1 MNASNA
7 STICN
12 VLVLRGFLSK
22 LGRVR
27 EANGKRVPPPPL
39 HLHRLSLLS
48 FTRDTCTSSLS
59 SVIWQKSAGKGRES
73 KVKFTRGVGTVST
86 ELLQRTE
93 VTSLWL
99 LWVFFS
105 LSLALSYSQA
115 GISWRLRTKYEVLVF
130 DEVLT
135 GTEKNWTNFSV
146 TGVKTKCANPRLCVC
161 APAFHIYIATQ
172 ICF

>member
-1 MNASNA
+1 MTASNA
-7 STICN
+7 STICT
-12 VLVLRGFLSK
+12 VLVRRGFLSK

-27 EANGKRVPPPPL
+27 EANGKRVAPCIY
-39 HLHRLSLLS
+39 
-48 FTRDTCTSSLS
+48 TGSLS
-59 SVIWQKSAGKGRES
+59 SFPLRGTLALPRWVVWFDKKRGKRARVDS
-73 KVKFTRGVGTVST
+73 KVYTWGRNNKVST

-115 GISWRLRTKYEVLVF
+115 GISWRLRMKYEVLVF

-135 GTEKNWTNFSV
+135 GTGKKKIELILQSLESKQNVQIPDFVYALPHST
-146 TGVKTKCANPRLCVC
+146 
-161 APAFHIYIATQ
+161 YI
-172 ICF
+172 